1 MRKLLFLFG
10 TRPEAIKL
18 CPIITYL
25 FGHPETG
32 LLPRIAVTAQHRG
45 LLDRVLDTFSVKP
58 HHDLNVMTPGQ
69 TLHQSTSR
77 ILAALEPVLQAERPD
92 IVLVQGD
99 TTTVLCGALSAFYER
114 IPIAHVE
121 AGLRTGDYDHPFP
134 EEMNRVVAGRLASL
148 HLAPTEWARR
158 NLLAE
163 SVPDSQ
169 ISVTGN
175 SGIDA
180 LLQVAGRLERG
191 ELEAPELVPLN
202 KSRKLVVV
210 TAHRRESFGA
220 AMESICE
227 SLLQLA
233 RRPDVQI
240 AFPVHPNPR
249 VREATSRILSN
260 QENIHLLP
268 PLDYVPFVNLMRCAY
283 MLITDSGGVQEEA
296 PSLGKPVLVLR
307 EKTERPEAVD
317 AGTVELVGS
326 DRATI
331 ERAAVRLLED
341 SEEYTRRT
349 RIHNPYGDGHAS
361 ERIVAAVS
369 AFLNERR
376 AEKARS
382 SPSIPG

>member
-1 MRKLLFLFG
+1 
-10 TRPEAIKL
+10 
-18 CPIITYL
+18 
-25 FGHPETG
+25 
-32 LLPRIAVTAQHRG
+32 
-45 LLDRVLDTFSVKP
+45 
-58 HHDLNVMTPGQ
+58 MTPGQ

-163 SVPDSQ
+163 GVPDSQ

-268 PLDYVPFVNLMRCAY
+268 PLDYVPFVNLMRRAY

-341 SEEYTRRT
+341 SDEYTRRT

>member
-25 FGHPETG
+25 SGHPETG
-32 LLPRIAVTAQHRG
+32 LQARVVVSAQHRG
-45 LLDRVLDTFSVKP
+45 LLDRVLDTFSVTP

-92 IVLVQGD
+92 LVLVQGD

-114 IPIAHVE
+114 IPVAHVE

-134 EEMNRVVAGRLASL
+134 EEMNRVLAGRLASL

-163 SVPDSQ
+163 GVPDSQ

-180 LLQVAGRLERG
+180 LLGVAGRLERG
-191 ELEAPELVPLN
+191 DLDSPELIPMN
-202 KSRKLVVV
+202 GSRRLVVV
-210 TAHRRESFGA
+210 TAHRRENFGA
-220 AMESICE
+220 AMENICE
-227 SLLQLA
+227 SLRRLA

-249 VREATSRILSN
+249 VRETTSRVLSN
-260 QENIHLLP
+260 QENIYLLP
-268 PLDYVPFVNLMRCAY
+268 PLDYVPFVDLMRRAH

-307 EKTERPEAVD
+307 EKTERPEAVE

-326 DRATI
+326 DATTI

-341 SEEYTRRT
+341 SEEYGRRT

-361 ERIVAAVS
+361 GRIVAAIS
-369 AFLNERR
+369 AFLSERR
-376 AEKARS
+376 AEKALSSRS
-382 SPSIPG
+382 TPG

>member
-25 FGHPETG
+25 FEHPETG

-45 LLDRVLDTFSVKP
+45 LLDRVLDTFAVSP
-58 HHDLNVMTPGQ
+58 HHDLNVMRPGQ
-69 TLHQSTSR
+69 TLHESTSR
-77 ILAALEPVLQAERPD
+77 ILSALEPVLQAERPD
-92 IVLVQGD
+92 MVLVQGD
-99 TTTVLCGALSAFYER
+99 TTTVLCGVLSAFYER

-121 AGLRTGDYDHPFP
+121 AGLRTGDYAHPFP

-163 SVPDSQ
+163 GVPDSR

-180 LLQVAGRLERG
+180 LLAVAGRLERG
-191 ELEAPELVPLN
+191 ELDAAGVVPA
-202 KSRKLVVV
+202 SGTRKRVVV

-220 AMESICE
+220 AMERVCE
-227 SLLQLA
+227 SLLRLA
-233 RRPDVQI
+233 ARPDVQI
-240 AFPVHPNPR
+240 VFPVHPNPR
-249 VREATSRILSN
+249 VQQTTSRILSN
-260 QENIHLLP
+260 RENIHLLP
-268 PLDYVPFVNLMRCAY
+268 ALDYVPFVNLMRSAH

-307 EKTERPEAVD
+307 QKTERPEAVE
-317 AGTVELVGS
+317 AGTVELVGT
-326 DRATI
+326 DPAAI

-341 SEEYTRRT
+341 ADEYARRK

-361 ERIVAAVS
+361 ERIVAAIS
-369 AFLNERR
+369 AFFSERR
-376 AEKARS
+376 VEKARFS
-382 SPSIPG
+382 RSTQG